1 MWVLR
6 WGWRSLFC
14 PVAGSSPI
22 PVLPSKRDDMCWFF
36 HAVFP
41 VCLLHLT
48 TPVCK
53 VRFCVGFQESSLIP
67 KIIFSVLNQIPSQRL
82 RDSIDFFGSV
92 KSVHRDLNLIS
103 CGF

>member
-1 MWVLR
+1 MGAAVWLEEFVL
-6 WGWRSLFC
+6 WQGHHPSLSFHLREMTC
-14 PVAGSSPI
+14 AGFSM
-22 PVLPSKRDDMCWFF
+22 LFF
-36 HAVFP
+36 LHF
-41 VCLLHLT
+41 LHLT

-67 KIIFSVLNQIPSQRL
+67 KIVFSVLNQILSQRL
-82 RDSIDFFGSV
+82 GDSTDDFGSV